1 MYFGYTFISL
11 WFNMNYELSETTQE
25 RCFYF
30 KHFKE
35 SDSRLGWNLPL
46 IVKGLSEPWM
56 NRASHWKWTD
66 EDWES
71 DASGKLSF
79 R

>member
-1 MYFGYTFISL
+1 
-11 WFNMNYELSETTQE
+11 MNYELSETTQE

-30 KHFKE
+30 KQHFKE

-71 DASGKLSF
+71 EASGKLSF